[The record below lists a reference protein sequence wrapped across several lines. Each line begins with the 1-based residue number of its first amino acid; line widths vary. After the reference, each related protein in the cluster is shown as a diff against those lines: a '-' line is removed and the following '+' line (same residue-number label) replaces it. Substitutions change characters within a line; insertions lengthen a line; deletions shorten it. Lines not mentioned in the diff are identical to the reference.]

1 MRRSQKLVLGL
12 TGVAALLAT
21 GIGSIPA
28 THATTSSTSIAAL
41 RAKRAALV
49 AELAAMQPGLHAAGG
64 AVSAAENAFSTQQ
77 SKVLGEQAQ
86 LDQLNHQLMTLN
98 QQLTANQATTAVD
111 KHDLAVILRATWETS
126 GGSQVLA
133 AILSANDFTQAMDR
147 LQNATQVSKQ
157 VTDLVAHLTTE
168 NAQIKTDQAQIEAQF
183 AQASALQADL
193 SGQSGRLMADL
204 MNRNDLYSRLSG
216 PARQIAAEIATID
229 NQIAADEAGPPP
241 SSHSGGGSCG
251 NHFAYGQCTWY
262 VATRRCV
269 PWSGS
274 ARDWYYNAAAMGYK
288 EGHQPVVGAI
298 VVFWPGGDG
307 ASSAG
312 HVAYVEAV
320 GPANGIPNGEFK
332 LSEMNYYGNGG
343 GWDRV
348 SYRVLPNNSSGI
360 QGFIY
365 WR

>member
-28 THATTSSTSIAAL
+28 THATTSSSQIAAL
-41 RAKRAALV
+41 RAKRAVLV
-49 AELAAMQPGLHAAGG
+49 AELAAMQTGLSAAGT
-64 AVSAAENAFSTQQ
+64 AVSAAENAFSAQQ
-77 SKVLGEQAQ
+77 SRVLSEQAQ
-86 LDQLNHQLMTLN
+86 LDGLNHQLMTLN

-111 KHDLAVILRATWETS
+111 KHDLAVVLRATWENS
-126 GGSQVLA
+126 GGDQVLA
-133 AILSANDFTQAMDR
+133 AILSANNFTQAMDR

-157 VTDLVAHLTTE
+157 VTDLVAHLTAE
-168 NAQIKTDQAQIEAQF
+168 NRQIKSDAAQISTQF
-183 AQASALQADL
+183 ALASALQGDL
-193 SGQSGRLMADL
+193 AGQSSRLMADL

-229 NQIAADEAGPPP
+229 NEIAALEAGPAP
-241 SSHSGGGSCG
+241 SRSGAQGSCG
-251 NHFAYGQCTWY
+251 NHFAYGECTWY

-274 ARDWYYNAAAMGYK
+274 ARDWYYNAAAMGFK

-320 GPANGIPNGEFK
+320 GPANGIPQGEFK

-348 SYRVLPNNSSGI
+348 SYRVLPNNSGGI